1 MNAIYCSLGLFG
13 KYLQEL
19 IFGELRLVELQRT
32 KDKFWN
38 YAFYKFC
45 FLFGVL
51 GLENLNEL
59 VLWICWFSVLSFAL
73 LFCQLSKDRFE
84 LVSFSLYIN
93 FIFLFSNS
101 YQFRLQ
107 SVVNRLLK
115 FFVYSH
121 PYLFYVV
128 FY

>member
-1 MNAIYCSLGLFG
+1 
-13 KYLQEL
+13 LQL
-19 IFGELRLVELQRT
+19 YIFGELRPIELQRL

-59 VLWICWFSVLSFAL
+59 ILWISWFFILSIGI

-84 LVSFSLYIN
+84 LVRFKISSSSNY
-93 FIFLFSNS
+93 IFLFNS
-101 YQFRLQ
+101 YQYHLQ
-107 SVVNRLLK
+107 FLINHLSKLFISLSPS
-115 FFVYSH
+115 FAYASVYS
-121 PYLFYVV
+121 PFV
-128 FY
+128 FLLD

>member
-59 VLWICWFSVLSFAL
+59 VLWISWFSVLSFAL
-73 LFCQLSKDRFE
+73 LFCQLAKDRFE
-84 LVSFSLYIN
+84 LVS
-93 FIFLFSNS
+93 
-101 YQFRLQ
+101 
-107 SVVNRLLK
+107 
-115 FFVYSH
+115 
-121 PYLFYVV
+121 
-128 FY
+128 